1 MKPVNEFLIQD
12 EQVYSGAVS
21 CRGCGWSLLARH
33 LSSILGPNTVYVLPA
48 SCFSIITGPY
58 PLNELKAS
66 VVHTLFAAA
75 PATATGVRAALDRQ
89 GKKDTTVCIMAGDGG
104 TFDIG
109 LQALSGAAAR
119 GENILYVVNDNGAYM
134 NTGIQTSTATPY
146 GAVTTTNPGV
156 GYKKSWPKDLM
167 GIIAAHNLPYA
178 ATCSLAF
185 LDDFRAKV
193 KRARDTEGFRLLMV
207 DGPCPPGHKIE
218 PADAIHVARLAVET
232 RLFPLYEIERQHYKL
247 SYKPDAYL
255 PVEECLKYQGRFR
268 HLFQEGNRQMLEDIQ
283 EHVERYWEK
292 LLALEQWSAAE
303 TAPSDKDGFFFI

>member
-1 MKPVNEFLIQD
+1 MTPVNEFLIPE
-12 EQVYSGAVS
+12 EQVYSGALS

-33 LSSILGPNTVYVLPA
+33 LSSLLGPNTVYVLPA

-66 VVHTLFAAA
+66 VVHTVFAAA
-75 PATATGVRAALDRQ
+75 PATATGIRAALDRQ
-89 GKKDTTVCIMAGDGG
+89 GKQDTTVCIMAGDGG

-119 GENILYVVNDNGAYM
+119 GENILYVANNNGAYM

-156 GYKKSWPKDLM
+156 GYKKTWPKDLM

-185 LDDFRAKV
+185 LEDFRKKAL
-193 KRARDTEGFRLLMV
+193 RARDTEGFRFLMV

-218 PADAIHVARLAVET
+218 PGDSIHVARLAVES
-232 RLFPLYEIERQHYKL
+232 RLFPLFEIERQQYTL
-247 SYKPDAYL
+247 TYQPELYL
-255 PVEECLKYQGRFR
+255 PVEECLKHQGRFR
-268 HLFQEGNRQMLEDIQ
+268 HLFRDENRPVLDDIQAHVEGNWKRLLRLE
-283 EHVERYWEK
+283 R
-292 LLALEQWSAAE
+292 LETTE
-303 TAPSDKDGFFFI
+303 LFV